1 MQPLGKRWR
10 EDKNM
15 KSVNVEVR
23 LRRDESIERALKKFV
38 KKVKKERI
46 IEDVR
51 ERMYYEKPSE
61 VRRRLKK
68 RRKATLDKLKAQQE
82 TN

>member
-23 LRRDESIERALKKFV
+23 LRRDESIERALKKFI
-38 KKVKKERI
+38 KKIKKERI
-46 IEDVR
+46 MEDVR
-51 ERMYYEKPSE
+51 ERMYYEKKSE
-61 VRRRLKK
+61 ERRRLKK

>member
-1 MQPLGKRWR
+1 LENIGERI
-10 EDKNM
+10 KNM

-23 LRRDESIERALKKFV
+23 LRKDENIERALKKFV

-46 IEDVR
+46 LEDVR
-51 ERMYYEKPSE
+51 ERMYYEKKSE
-61 VRRRLKK
+61 EKRKMKK